1 MTTPTPP
8 ATPETSLA
16 RRWRLEIN
24 VGTADT
30 PDWQLYP
37 GITDLTFTAPPTLQ
51 ASGEYENGGW
61 GSNTKT
67 AQTWQLVAT
76 ANRKKNAEATA
87 YSPVHE
93 HVRAAAFAYGAASRV
108 HLRWYDREGL
118 PEAYEGHA
126 VVTWAPAG
134 GDYTALGSVVATF
147 DGDGPLELIDNPNA
161 PEVTP

>member
-8 ATPETSLA
+8 ATPETALA
-16 RRWRLEIN
+16 RRWRLEVNI
-24 VGTADT
+24 GTETT
-30 PDWQLYP
+30 PDWQLCP
-37 GITDLTFTAPPTLQ
+37 GITDFTFTAPPTLQ

-67 AQTWQLVAT
+67 AQTWQVTAT
-76 ANRKKNAEATA
+76 FNRKKTADSTA

-93 HVRAAAFAYGAASRV
+93 HIRAAAFGWGGTSKV
-108 HLRWYDREGL
+108 HIRWYDREGL

-134 GDYTALGSVVATF
+134 GDYTALGSVVATM
-147 DGDGPLELIDNPNA
+147 DGDGPLELIDNPA
-161 PEVTP
+161 AEVTP